1 MRRGIRVP
9 SIVMGMGAVIAG
21 ASLLASRLRRGGQGS
36 QTNAS
41 DAVDDVNLRSRPSS
55 EEVVDAGVQQT
66 FPASDPTA
74 VDGAFETAYERE
86 QRHPA
91 GGEGQPAGAAA
102 GAPRSPD
109 WMFRR

>member
-1 MRRGIRVP
+1 MKRGLRVP
-9 SIVMGMGAVIAG
+9 SMVMGIGAAIAG
-21 ASLLASRLRRGGQGS
+21 AALLASRLRRGGSGS

-41 DAVDDVNLRSRPSS
+41 AAMDDVNLRPRPST

-74 VDGAFETAYERE
+74 VEGAFETAYERE
-86 QRHPA
+86 QRGA
-91 GGEGQPAGAAA
+91 GGQAHPDGAPE

-109 WMFRR
+109 WMLRR

>member
-1 MRRGIRVP
+1 MRRGIRIP
-9 SIVMGMGAVIAG
+9 SMVMGMGAAIAG
-21 ASLLASRLRRGGQGS
+21 ASLLANRLRRRGHGS

-41 DAVDDVNLRSRPSS
+41 EAVDDVNLRSRPSS

-66 FPASDPTA
+66 FPASDPPA
-74 VDGAFETAYERE
+74 VEGAFETAYERE
-86 QRHPA
+86 QRHPGA
-91 GGEGQPAGAAA
+91 GEGQPTGAA